1 MSQLPLFVFIPHPLL
16 IFANQQTNATNS
28 IVAVHGLK
36 GDVYRTWTAKAT
48 EPDEKEVFW
57 LKDLLPEEVPKA
69 RILAYGYDADPTKMF
84 ESASTNMIH
93 HHAATLVSELHFYRR
108 VCLRVVVLLKGR

>member
-1 MSQLPLFVFIPHPLL
+1 M
-16 IFANQQTNATNS
+16 TNS

-36 GDVYRTWTAKAT
+36 GDVYRTWTAKGT
-48 EPDEKEVFW
+48 GPDEEEVFW
-57 LKDLLPEEVPKA
+57 LKDLLPKEVPNA

-93 HHAATLVSELHFYRR
+93 DHAATLVSELHFYRR
-108 VCLRVVVLLKGR
+108 VC